1 MLALTAF
8 AAKVRG
14 NEYRE
19 ANDPETEIW
28 RACQKSGTAG
38 GQG

>member
-8 AAKVRG
+8 AAKVFG

-19 ANDPETEIW
+19 VNDPETEIW
-28 RACQKSGTAG
+28 RACQTSGTADG
-38 GQG
+38 HA